1 MNAQYRSPWVMKILI
16 NRGSSSVTLRVTLL
30 RKVMEWRVYKLMDPG
45 LFGGRF
51 VGCFIG
57 GDHGSACSMG
67 RVAFILAVSQLLAV
81 ITLEIWVSGWS
92 GGGGLAI
99 TLLLL
104 FTRGLGRVVLVLE
117 VFEPEVKTVNLFD
130 EAII

>member
-1 MNAQYRSPWVMKILI
+1 
-16 NRGSSSVTLRVTLL
+16 
-30 RKVMEWRVYKLMDPG
+30 
-45 LFGGRF
+45 
-51 VGCFIG
+51 
-57 GDHGSACSMG
+57 MG

-81 ITLEIWVSGWS
+81 ITLKIWVSGWS

-104 FTRGLGRVVLVLE
+104 FTRGLGRVVLALE
-117 VFEPEVKTVNLFD
+117 GFEPEVKTVNLFD

>member
-1 MNAQYRSPWVMKILI
+1 
-16 NRGSSSVTLRVTLL
+16 
-30 RKVMEWRVYKLMDPG
+30 
-45 LFGGRF
+45 
-51 VGCFIG
+51 
-57 GDHGSACSMG
+57 MG

-117 VFEPEVKTVNLFD
+117 VFEPEVKAVNLFD

>member
-1 MNAQYRSPWVMKILI
+1 
-16 NRGSSSVTLRVTLL
+16 
-30 RKVMEWRVYKLMDPG
+30 
-45 LFGGRF
+45 
-51 VGCFIG
+51 
-57 GDHGSACSMG
+57 MG

-104 FTRGLGRVVLVLE
+104 FTRGRVVLALE
-117 VFEPEVKTVNLFD
+117 GFEPEVKTVNLFD

>member
-1 MNAQYRSPWVMKILI
+1 
-16 NRGSSSVTLRVTLL
+16 
-30 RKVMEWRVYKLMDPG
+30 
-45 LFGGRF
+45 
-51 VGCFIG
+51 
-57 GDHGSACSMG
+57 MG

-81 ITLEIWVSGWS
+81 MTLEIWVSGRS
-92 GGGGLAI
+92 GVGGLAG